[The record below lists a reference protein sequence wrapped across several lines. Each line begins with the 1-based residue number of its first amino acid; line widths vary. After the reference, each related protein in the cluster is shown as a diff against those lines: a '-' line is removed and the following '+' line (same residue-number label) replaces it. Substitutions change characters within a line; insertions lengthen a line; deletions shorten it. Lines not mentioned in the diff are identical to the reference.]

1 MKRFLA
7 LILAIIFVLGMSA
20 CGENNDK
27 PTNNDT
33 PSSPASSVE
42 STIDT
47 TSSDSTS
54 SDASAPDTSSS
65 DASTPNASVS
75 SSQPSDNQHTHT
87 WGNWKRKT
95 FAFIDKEGSDERAC
109 STCSATETRKRTEN
123 AIANSFHD
131 GGLQYIIWG
140 GNATFNASSMYQYA
154 CHEFH
159 SYIEKEGIPAAD
171 VFALLSKCFNVT
183 EKDKEDIKK
192 LTKTT
197 EYNNYGYNATNDT
210 FFLPYNAETGNFLF
224 LGYKHNG
231 SNKYTT
237 YYSYSDFSFDE
248 TEESIWSFEVEYN
261 RSKGQPNKYSSAK
274 KVTATPS
281 DMIKTDGWVEF
292 EGPIAK

>member
-7 LILAIIFVLGMSA
+7 LLLAIIFVLGMSA
-20 CGENNDK
+20 CGEKDDK
-27 PTNNDT
+27 PTNTDA

-42 STIDT
+42 STT
-47 TSSDSTS
+47 NTPSSDT
-54 SDASAPDTSSS
+54 SAPDTSSS
-65 DASTPNASVS
+65 DASTPDTS
-75 SSQPSDNQHTHT
+75 STSQPSNNQHTHT

-95 FAFIDKEGSDERAC
+95 FAFIDKDGSDERAC

-140 GNATFNASSMYQYA
+140 GDGSICASDMYQYA

-159 SYIEKEGIPAAD
+159 DFIEKEGVPAAD

-183 EKDKEDIKK
+183 EQDKKDIKE
-192 LTKTT
+192 LTKTN

-210 FFLPYNAETGNFLF
+210 FFLPYSAESGNFLF

-237 YYSYSDFSFDE
+237 YYSYSDFGFDE

-274 KVTATPS
+274 KVTVTPS